1 MRVQRIADVT
11 HACRTSNSG
20 RYGTEFLTA
29 YEDFAQLFAMLSC
42 FFQSWTRS
50 KRFAQCFAELPSL
63 AAKKLPSRKKLP
75 WQIAHYA
82 LVAITSVCSD
92 ATNVAVVRTA
102 PASVIIILC
111 IRVFSF

>member
-29 YEDFAQLFAMLSC
+29 YEDFAQLFAMLRC

-50 KRFAQCFAELPSL
+50 KPIR
-63 AAKKLPSRKKLP
+63 
-75 WQIAHYA
+75 
-82 LVAITSVCSD
+82 
-92 ATNVAVVRTA
+92 AVFR
-102 PASVIIILC
+102 
-111 IRVFSF
+111 